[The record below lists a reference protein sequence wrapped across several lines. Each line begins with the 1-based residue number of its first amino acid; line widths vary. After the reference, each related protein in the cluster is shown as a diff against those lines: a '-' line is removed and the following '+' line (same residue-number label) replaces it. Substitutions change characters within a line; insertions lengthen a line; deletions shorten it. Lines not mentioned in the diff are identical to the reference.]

1 MQNKRVPVDMISMIK
16 MTPSSNDSKIII
28 VGDPLVGKT
37 SLLQQF
43 NTKEF
48 TENTE
53 STVGAVFASREID
66 TPHGPIKLCMW
77 DTAGQER
84 YKSLIPMYARNA
96 CGALL
101 VVDVSR
107 IETYESREK
116 WYELLVNYCP
126 KTCKIYIIANKVD
139 QPCVIPLAD
148 LELWANELGHPF
160 FKTCAADYETVEPV
174 FKKAACD
181 IAQMNAVKQFAMEG
195 EGVST
200 LQLTRTT
207 PSEEEKKK
215 QCC

>member
-1 MQNKRVPVDMISMIK
+1 M
-16 MTPSSNDSKIII
+16 
-28 VGDPLVGKT
+28 VGKT

-43 NTKEF
+43 NTREF

-96 CGALL
+96 CAALL

-107 IETYESREK
+107 IETYESRQK
-116 WYELLVNYCP
+116 WYELLINYCP
-126 KTCKIYIIANKVD
+126 KGCKIYVVANKID
-139 QPCVIPLAD
+139 KECVIPLGEV
-148 LELWANELGHPF
+148 ELWANELGHPF
-160 FKTCAADYETVEPV
+160 FKTCAADYATVEPV
-174 FKKAACD
+174 FKKVACD
-181 IAQMNAVKQFAMEG
+181 IAEINAKKEMAMES
-195 EGVST
+195 EADASP
-200 LQLTRTT
+200 LQLTQTT
-207 PSEEEKKK
+207 PVEERK

>member
-1 MQNKRVPVDMISMIK
+1 MISMIK
-16 MTPSSNDSKIII
+16 TTPSSNDSKIII

-66 TPHGPIKLCMW
+66 TPHGAIKLCMW

-96 CGALL
+96 YAALL

-116 WYELLVNYCP
+116 WYELLTNYCP
-126 KTCKIYIIANKVD
+126 KACKIYVIANKMD
-139 QPCVIPLAD
+139 KDCVIPLGD

-160 FKTCAADYETVEPV
+160 FKTCAANYESVEPV
-174 FKKAACD
+174 FKKVACD
-181 IAQMNAVKQFAMEG
+181 IAEMNAVKQLVFED
-195 EGVST
+195 ENSPT
-200 LQLTRTT
+200 LRLTDTT
-207 PSEEEKKK
+207 PGDQKKK